1 MWECKLNCV
10 SRSAYGSC
18 FAVQFFYC
26 KIKYNDWEVIL
37 LAKSKRDQKSAEL
50 AKQILENYQ
59 PETVEDMQDALK
71 DIFGPMFETMLK
83 GEMNHHLGYESNDKR
98 EKETDN
104 RRNGYGKKTVK
115 TSSGTLDIDVPRDR
129 DASFNPELIPKR
141 KTDVSAIENKVIS
154 MYARGMSQRDISATI
169 EDIYGFSVSHEMISD
184 ITDQVLPELE
194 EWQTRPL
201 KNCYAFVFVDCMYTT
216 IRNEYETRKYAVYTI
231 LGYTMEGQKEILGLW
246 LNETESK
253 HKWMQIFDEIKSRGV
268 EDIFFISMDGVSGLE
283 EGAHAIFPDVIVQ
296 RCIVHLI
303 RNSIKYVPS
312 KDYKAF
318 TKALKKVYGA
328 PSLKA
333 CLSAFE
339 SFKQQWA
346 AYPGAIDVWI
356 RNFNHVEQLF
366 DYGSAIRKVM
376 YTTNAVESIHS
387 SFRKVT
393 KKGAFPNENALLKVL
408 FLRIKELESK
418 WEGGHIQNWA
428 MVMNQLLIHD
438 DLKDRVLKYL
448 E

>member
-1 MWECKLNCV
+1 M
-10 SRSAYGSC
+10 
-18 FAVQFFYC
+18 
-26 KIKYNDWEVIL
+26 
-37 LAKSKRDQKSAEL
+37 AKSKRDQKSVEL
-50 AKQILENYQ
+50 ARQVLENYQ

-71 DIFGPMFETMLK
+71 DIFGPMFEAMLK
-83 GEMNHHLGYESNDKR
+83 GEMNHHLGYESNNKG
-98 EKETDN
+98 EKKTEN
-104 RRNGYGKKTVK
+104 RRNGYAKKTIK
-115 TSSGTLDIDVPRDR
+115 TSSGALDIEVPRDR
-129 DASFNPELIPKR
+129 DGSFSPELIPKC

-169 EDIYGFSVSHEMISD
+169 EDIYGFSVSHEMVSD
-184 ITDQVLPELE
+184 ITDHVLPELD

-201 KNCYAFVFVDCMYTT
+201 SNCYAFVFVDCMYTT

-231 LGYTMEGQKEILGLW
+231 LGYTIEGHKEILELW
-246 LNETESK
+246 LNEKESK
-253 HKWMQIFDEIKSRGV
+253 HKWMQIFDEIKARGV
-268 EDIFFISMDGVSGLE
+268 EDIFFISMDGVSSLE
-283 EGAHAIFPDVIVQ
+283 EGARAIFPDVIVQ

-346 AYPGAIDVWI
+346 AYPGAIDVWT
-356 RNFNHVEQLF
+356 RNFQHVEQLY

-408 FLRIKELESK
+408 FLRIKELEVK

-438 DLKDRVLKYL
+438 ELKSRVLKYL